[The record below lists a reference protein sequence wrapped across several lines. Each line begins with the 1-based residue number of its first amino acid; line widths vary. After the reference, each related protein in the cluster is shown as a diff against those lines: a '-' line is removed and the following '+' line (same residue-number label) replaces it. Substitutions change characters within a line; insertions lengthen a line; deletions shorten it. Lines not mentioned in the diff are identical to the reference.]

1 MFGFSW
7 FEFALLCGAALLGI
21 ACVMPYTLE
30 LTRDTFK
37 KAQERMRQPMW
48 VLVLLQSA
56 QSFVLLAAATGL
68 GLLIAHHLG
77 LGAPLLEGLL
87 AGNAVTTQA
96 EAIILPALILGAIPA
111 VVLLLLEIM
120 VFWPR
125 LPEVMHTSVPIPALW
140 KRFLACF
147 YGGIVEE
154 LLCRLFLLSLL
165 SWLIGFVWHLPNGK
179 PALEALWLANIL
191 AAVIFGLGHL
201 PTTAALVKLTPLLI
215 VRAILLNGI
224 VGVAFGYLFWQYGL
238 EAAMLA
244 HFTADVVLHIIGDS
258 IAKVIRAAEAR
269 ARGEVGVPQK

>member
-1 MFGFSW
+1 MFVFSW
-7 FEFALLCGAALLGI
+7 PEFAILCGAALLGI
-21 ACVMPYTLE
+21 VCVTPYTLE
-30 LTRDTFK
+30 LSRDVLK
-37 KAQERMRQPMW
+37 KALERMHQPMW

-56 QSFVLLAAATGL
+56 QSFVLIGVATGL
-68 GLLIAHHLG
+68 GLLIAHHIG

-87 AGNAVTTQA
+87 AGRSVTTQA
-96 EAIILPALILGAIPA
+96 QTIIAPSLIFGTASA
-111 VVLLLLEIM
+111 AFLLLLEVS

-125 LPEVMHTSVPIPALW
+125 LPQAMRTTVPIPALW

-147 YGGIVEE
+147 YGGIDEE

-165 SWLIGFVWHLPNGK
+165 AWLIGLAWRVPDGK
-179 PALEALWLANIL
+179 PTLGALWLANIL

-201 PTTAALVKLTPLLI
+201 PTTATLAKLTPLLI

-244 HFTADVVLHIIGDS
+244 HFAADLVLHVIGDS
-258 IAKVIRAAEAR
+258 IAKKIRAAEAG
-269 ARGEVGVPQK
+269 AQG

>member
-1 MFGFSW
+1 MFNFSW
-7 FEFALLCGAALLGI
+7 SEFALLCGAALLSI
-21 ACVMPYTLE
+21 ICIMPYTLE
-30 LTRDTFK
+30 LSRDALK
-37 KAQERMRQPMW
+37 KAEARMHRPLW
-48 VLVLLQSA
+48 VLALLQSA
-56 QSFVLLAAATGL
+56 QGFVLIAVATGL

-87 AGNAVTTQA
+87 AGKSVTAQ
-96 EAIILPALILGAIPA
+96 AIIAPALILGIAPA
-111 VVLLLLEIM
+111 TALLLLEVT

-125 LPEVMHTSVPIPALW
+125 LPQTMRTSFPIPALW

-147 YGGIVEE
+147 YGGIAEE

-165 SWLIGFVWHLPNGK
+165 AWLIGLVWHVPGGK
-179 PALEALWLANIL
+179 PTLGALWLANIL

-201 PTTAALVKLTPLLI
+201 PTTAALVKLTPLLV

-244 HFTADVVLHIIGDS
+244 HFTADLVLHIIGDS
-258 IAKVIRAAEAR
+258 IAKQVRAAEAR
-269 ARGEVGVPQK
+269 RS